1 LWHNLNLS
9 IGAGVLCQPRID
21 VAGGGGA
28 PLVLCPHPTLTRHQS
43 GDRGGIGEQN
53 LSAIR
58 EGDLSFVAAD
68 GGDFHGGLPELRS
81 V

>member
-1 LWHNLNLS
+1 
-9 IGAGVLCQPRID
+9 VLAFSASQELMWRVV
-21 VAGGGGA
+21 VA
-28 PLVLCPHPTLTRHQS
+28 LHLCSVR
-43 GDRGGIGEQN
+43 EQN